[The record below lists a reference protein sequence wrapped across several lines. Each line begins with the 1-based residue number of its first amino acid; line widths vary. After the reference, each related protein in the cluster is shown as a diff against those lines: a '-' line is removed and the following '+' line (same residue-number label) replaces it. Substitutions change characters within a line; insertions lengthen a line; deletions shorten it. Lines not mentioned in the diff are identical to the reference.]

1 MNMLNIVNNVKFK
14 NICSLTKSYLG
25 GGVKYSNILY
35 SELKLSNIKT
45 NKVIVD

>member
-1 MNMLNIVNNVKFK
+1 MIKLSNKTK
-14 NICSLTKSYLG
+14 LTNSYLG

-35 SELKLSNIKT
+35 SEINLSNIKS